1 MSAIHK
7 RDIASVARPVAQGLR
22 ALESAERAFTDA
34 YHAAEIFGAT
44 KKCQSEL
51 ENKAKGLYALVT
63 RKGILENCPAIR
75 DVVEKEEKLPTGFAQ
90 SDPIL
95 AEVTRQV
102 CSTGM
107 CFSKP
112 GRKSKL
118 PICTSSQAKAR
129 ESCIRQLKPRQKA
142 GEIRSA
148 FAVCTATIGCRP
160 GRKGEK

>member
-1 MSAIHK
+1 MLALHDRRRSPK
-7 RDIASVARPVAQGLR
+7 RIGDLLSTYAS
-22 ALESAERAFTDA
+22 
-34 YHAAEIFGAT
+34 
-44 KKCQSEL
+44 
-51 ENKAKGLYALVT
+51 LV
-63 RKGILENCPAIR
+63 IDSPHPEQAVLIE
-75 DVVEKEEKLPTGFAQ
+75 VEKPNKKVFWEKAMRQTEREVQPAPVLSSNICTGDRCYNKEGEVKM

-112 GRKSKL
+112 GKKSKL